1 MPVFS
6 NTKGKRES
14 FSVSRFIVLPGLLRI
29 SAEFLL
35 LSTGPLSYLTQLNRT
50 AWRVW
55 LQRLTTIWLLFW
67 EIGKTSGTIV
77 LQRFRWSLHFLWNL
91 CRIAEST
98 ANTGISLCM
107 SENSDVSDRSGWDM
121 AQSPANRGVGGSAE
135 EKSLWADYCLT
146 TIFPDSQ
153 KAENFISSGM
163 RPWRSWIAR
172 QTPTLKAAGS
182 NPVGRT
188 KISWQATPRE

>member
-107 SENSDVSDRSGWDM
+107 SENSDSEGRWFESSRAYHDKLTGYTK
-121 AQSPANRGVGGSAE
+121 GVVCQ
-135 EKSLWADYCLT
+135 LLY
-146 TIFPDSQ
+146 II
-153 KAENFISSGM
+153 AENLCTAVISL
-163 RPWRSWIAR
+163 RYFY
-172 QTPTLKAAGS
+172 L
-182 NPVGRT
+182 
-188 KISWQATPRE
+188 